1 MEGGNKMKTRLGGE
15 RSFRRFAL
23 ITLGIMTILSLLPV
37 ILIVIASFTDEKCL
51 IANGYSYFPAKWSLD
66 AYFYMVKQAKLI
78 TRAYGI
84 SFFVT
89 ITGTLL
95 SVLFTTTLAYPMS
108 RKDFKFSK
116 ILTFLVFFT
125 MLFNGGVVPSYMM
138 WSQFFHLKNTI
149 WALILPNYL
158 ITAFNIMLVKNYYQ
172 NSIPD
177 ALIEAAEIDGA
188 SELTIFWKIIFPLST
203 PVIATISLF
212 TALKYWNDWVNAL
225 YYITKPQLYGI
236 QNLLL
241 RIMDNIQF
249 LKSGGAGEIA
259 GAAMVDL
266 PGTSVRMAM
275 AVVGILPIILIY
287 PFVQK
292 YFIKGVVVGAVKG

>member
-1 MEGGNKMKTRLGGE
+1 
-15 RSFRRFAL
+15 
-23 ITLGIMTILSLLPV
+23 
-37 ILIVIASFTDEKCL
+37 
-51 IANGYSYFPAKWSLD
+51 
-66 AYFYMVKQAKLI
+66 
-78 TRAYGI
+78 
-84 SFFVT
+84 
-89 ITGTLL
+89 
-95 SVLFTTTLAYPMS
+95 
-108 RKDFKFSK
+108 
-116 ILTFLVFFT
+116 
-125 MLFNGGVVPSYMM
+125 MLFNGGVVPAYMM

-188 SELTIFWKIIFPLST
+188 SELTIFWKIVFPLST

-249 LKSGGAGEIA
+249 
-259 GAAMVDL
+259 
-266 PGTSVRMAM
+266 
-275 AVVGILPIILIY
+275 
-287 PFVQK
+287 
-292 YFIKGVVVGAVKG
+292 